1 MDGQVKARYQVR
13 VSRQDDWWLARVLAA
28 SDGADSA
35 PLNAL
40 TQARSL
46 ARIEPMA
53 RDLIAT
59 IIDADERTFD
69 VELEYLLPDDASEL
83 VCQAHG
89 ARAWLDEAQDLWQER
104 STIAVRQLAD
114 RGYSLRE
121 TATLLGL
128 SYQRVDQIL
137 GSHADLRH
145 SDVLVFPCTSNAGT
159 DGHLLAEDAIDI
171 EALLVIR
178 QAGSAPDSSCIP
190 ARGSALEARFRQ
202 QVNELLTRWVSLM
215 SEHSSDAEL
224 EVGVGHSEPRPA

>member
-114 RGYSLRE
+114 RVTPSGRPRRCWASPISAWIRSSE
-121 TATLLGL
+121 VMPICDTAT
-128 SYQRVDQIL
+128 SWCSRARATRVPMATFWPKTRLI
-137 GSHADLRH
+137 SR
-145 SDVLVFPCTSNAGT
+145 
-159 DGHLLAEDAIDI
+159 
-171 EALLVIR
+171 
-178 QAGSAPDSSCIP
+178 
-190 ARGSALEARFRQ
+190 RF
-202 QVNELLTRWVSLM
+202 
-215 SEHSSDAEL
+215 
-224 EVGVGHSEPRPA
+224 